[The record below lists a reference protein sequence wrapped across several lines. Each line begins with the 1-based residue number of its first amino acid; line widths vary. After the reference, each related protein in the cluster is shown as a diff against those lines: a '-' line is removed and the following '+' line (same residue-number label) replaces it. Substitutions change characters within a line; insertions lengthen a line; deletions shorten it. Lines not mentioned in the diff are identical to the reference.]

1 MNQLVLTIVID
12 ASNLVTSWLLAPKAK
27 LRNCNTIYQRQC
39 SKKFKLHR
47 CLRLGLFLMNQ
58 NFVFFSTSKSF
69 FSFSCMHSFQSLGL
83 SGVPSNKTKYG
94 GIGGEIIHLVPQSH
108 GYWLRKK
115 KRKKKR
121 WRCYSLGSFW
131 LNLRL
136 GSFFFASSSSC
147 TFLFFP
153 VASLL
158 SCSFSWCIF
167 GCLRLSFWGYG

>member
-12 ASNLVTSWLLAPKAK
+12 ASNLVTSWPLAPRAK

-58 NFVFFSTSKSF
+58 NFVFFYFEKFLFFFLYAFFSISRVKWGSIKQNKIRGDRRRNDPSSTSISW
-69 FSFSCMHSFQSLGL
+69 L
-83 SGVPSNKTKYG
+83 
-94 GIGGEIIHLVPQSH
+94 LVTEKE
-108 GYWLRKK
+108 KK
-115 KRKKKR
+115 KETLAMLLIGFFLAKPSA
-121 WRCYSLGSFW
+121 WV
-131 LNLRL
+131 
-136 GSFFFASSSSC
+136 FFFASSSSC
-147 TFLFFP
+147 TFLFFS

-167 GCLRLSFWGYG
+167 GCPRLSFWGYG